1 MRHLPIE
8 GKTCIIESVDMVQT
22 IFKPTPGFFKIVMPL
37 FIELALAVIVSYLAT
52 YFISQY
58 SDRVMGS
65 ISVANQFLNMLLLIF
80 QVISGGAGI
89 LMAQAV
95 GANANQTKNK
105 IFTVSLLYGF
115 LLGVLGMIFF
125 LTLNPVLFS
134 FFTLSPDVL
143 ESARTYA
150 IIISLFFPIQS
161 LSLIMTQM
169 LYAHGATRI
178 GVIGNSI
185 AAIVQLSFMVLFLYG
200 HTPLGIPELGVAGV
214 AIGWVTGRMV
224 YVIFATLYVFTK
236 IKLRFQ
242 WSAIRQGEKG
252 LTRKLFGVG
261 FPSTLE
267 HITYT
272 LMMIVIT
279 ALVTSFDAGTTSIIA
294 KGYFDNLAQFTYFFT
309 AAVSGAIAILIGQ
322 QVGARQYD
330 AAEKTTSY
338 GILVAMVSSLVP
350 SFLFI
355 LIMGFLASLFT
366 QDEAII
372 SLMQSIIIVDIFLEV
387 GRALNMIFGRALK
400 SSGDAYYPL
409 WVGIV
414 IEWGL
419 AVPLAFYFGQTLG
432 LGLVG
437 VWIALAID
445 ELVRGCLNYLRWR
458 SRRWHTKG
466 IIQTTIVKDPSV
478 RILK

>member
-1 MRHLPIE
+1 
-8 GKTCIIESVDMVQT
+8 
-22 IFKPTPGFFKIVMPL
+22 
-37 FIELALAVIVSYLAT
+37 
-52 YFISQY
+52 
-58 SDRVMGS
+58 
-65 ISVANQFLNMLLLIF
+65 
-80 QVISGGAGI
+80 
-89 LMAQAV
+89 
-95 GANANQTKNK
+95 
-105 IFTVSLLYGF
+105 
-115 LLGVLGMIFF
+115 
-125 LTLNPVLFS
+125 
-134 FFTLSPDVL
+134 
-143 ESARTYA
+143 
-150 IIISLFFPIQS
+150 
-161 LSLIMTQM
+161 
-169 LYAHGATRI
+169 
-178 GVIGNSI
+178 
-185 AAIVQLSFMVLFLYG
+185 
-200 HTPLGIPELGVAGV
+200 
-214 AIGWVTGRMV
+214 MV

-338 GILVAMVSSLVP
+338 GILVALVSSLVP

-387 GRALNMIFGRALK
+387 GRAMNMIFGRALK

-466 IIQTTIVKDPSV
+466 IIQSTLVKDPSV